1 MNEELRN
8 LCTKLVQYYVGL
20 EEILRP
26 TNEEKDL
33 ITRCTLLVNLYNKA
47 KRIKEEHLLAFDR
60 NICVEFLNVIDYFH
74 DYDLIMSLPNPEQYN
89 KKYSD
94 EEIERNEDL
103 NKIKNMS
110 VLEIDG
116 IINSCLLGLAYAKF
130 YKPLE
135 RLKPYMISHRKDKD
149 ENIAR
154 IFSLFEN
161 YTLDDINTY
170 GIDIISEVQE
180 DKIRDSFNDQHS
192 EIIVTVFNNILRDI
206 INVTNGNEKTEIF
219 EPVFLLLTVDYYKYH
234 HFIFKLSEKEQKIL
248 MPYFDGLTDFLRK
261 SYPGNKL
268 SILVERLYKLLGTDV
283 ANTFLDKIHDYPE
296 LSWIHVDLP
305 AIVVPSEWSVPED
318 FFSRHTSNNSNEYIG
333 VVYRLYRDPA
343 FIKAVV
349 DEFANMNNI
358 APTPLAKQWTLFLL
372 TGIEKPQSVKPSGS
386 IWKGEVNDLLYVCKY
401 LYKNPN
407 VRNNAKSGL
416 YKKAV
421 ELFGAITVI
430 EDIDLSAYTER
441 SKNKNLISL
450 FEGRRKLGA

>member
-20 EEILRP
+20 EEVLKP
-26 TNEEKDL
+26 TNEEIDL
-33 ITRCTLLVNLYNKA
+33 ITRCTLLVNVYNKA

-74 DYDLIMSLPNPEQYN
+74 DHDLIMSLPNPEQYN

-161 YTLDDINTY
+161 FTLDDINTY
-170 GIDIISEVQE
+170 GIDIINEVQE
-180 DKIRDSFNDQHS
+180 DKIRDSFNDQYS
-192 EIIVTVFNNILRDI
+192 EIIVTVSNNILRDI

-283 ANTFLDKIHDYPE
+283 ANTLFDKIHNYPE
-296 LSWIHVDLP
+296 LSWVHVDLP
-305 AIVVPSEWSVPED
+305 AIAVPDEWSVPED
-318 FFSRHTSNNSNEYIG
+318 FFRRPTYGDPKEFIG
-333 VVYRLYRDPA
+333 VVYQTYRDPA
-343 FIKAVV
+343 FIKSVV

-386 IWKGEVNDLLYVCKY
+386 IWKEEVNDLLYVCKH
-401 LYKNPN
+401 LYKEPVPN
-407 VRNNAKSGL
+407 AQTISGL

-421 ELFGAITVI
+421 DLFGATTLIK
-430 EDIDLSAYTER
+430 EKDMPAYAER
-441 SKNKNLISL
+441 HKSKTLVSL
-450 FEGRRKLGA
+450 FEEQKKKKR